1 MFSLIDQ
8 TKISMT
14 QLFLIEMFIIAEK
27 PAVLYLKSENFDERK
42 RK

>member
-1 MFSLIDQ
+1 MA
-8 TKISMT
+8 

-27 PAVLYLKSENFDERK
+27 PAVLYLKSEIFDEHK